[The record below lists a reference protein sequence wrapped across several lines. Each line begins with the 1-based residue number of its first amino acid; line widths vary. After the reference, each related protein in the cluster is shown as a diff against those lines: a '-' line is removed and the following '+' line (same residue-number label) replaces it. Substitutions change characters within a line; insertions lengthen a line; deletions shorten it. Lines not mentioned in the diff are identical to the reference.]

1 MSSSSTTYSYSSSSS
16 EEPVVAPKKRRGRP
30 PRKPKERRGRPPRK
44 PSYSQIQAWGDYT
57 LQFQDDKTGRKN
69 IHPSALRFTRKL
81 VEDLARDTCVSVA
94 KSLQDDGELEESR
107 LVQVHSSRHV
117 KLVMKQVRKQLA
129 EIPVGIAVAN
139 GL

>member
-1 MSSSSTTYSYSSSSS
+1 MASSSTTYSYSSSSS

-30 PRKPKERRGRPPRK
+30 PRKR
-44 PSYSQIQAWGDYT
+44 SYSQIQAWGDYT

-107 LVQVHSSRHV
+107 LVHVHSSRHV

-129 EIPVGIAVAN
+129 EIPVGIAVTSGVACDDDN
-139 GL
+139 